1 MRKTIR
7 RAAAA
12 AALTISGALVMLPA
26 STAHADE
33 PVCTLPTVVS
43 SAGVFNT
50 SGQRIGTAELR
61 RATVGGFLRK
71 YYRFCSR
78 VYLDAPRGP
87 STGTARVHHT
97 VDGTTTTYAN
107 SAPITYVAPGSPS
120 FATAGVSSPTIDVKR
135 GTVAY
140 SVSIRNTP

>member
-12 AALTISGALVMLPA
+12 AALTISSALVMLPA
-26 STAHADE
+26 SPAQAAE

-43 SAGVFNT
+43 TSGVFSA
-50 SGQRIGTAELR
+50 SGQRIGTAQLR
-61 RATVGGFLRK
+61 RATAGGFLNR

-78 VYLDAPRGP
+78 VFLDAPRGP
-87 STGTARVHHT
+87 SIGIARVHHT
-97 VDGTTTTYAN
+97 VDGVTTTYSN
-107 SAPITYVAPGSPS
+107 RAPITYVDPDSPD

-140 SVSIRNTP
+140 SVAIRRVQ